1 MTKEKLS
8 RAAADRLP
16 LDRLRIPAKEVKEAV
31 RKTAIVQIRLTP
43 KDKKAMQ
50 ATAKRCGCT
59 LTEYLVS
66 LHRLAAGKL
75 GDQARS

>member
-1 MTKEKLS
+1 MTAKKLS
-8 RAAADRLP
+8 KAAANRLP
-16 LDRLRIPAKEVKEAV
+16 LDRLNIPAKEIKEAV
-31 RKTAIVQIRLTP
+31 RKTAIVQIRVTP

-66 LHRLAAGKL
+66 LHRLAVDKL
-75 GDQARS
+75 AD